1 MYGNVKNINQV
12 IGHARN
18 VRAYS
23 KMEVKNHWDVLAGI
37 DDA

>member
-1 MYGNVKNINQV
+1 
-12 IGHARN
+12 

-37 DDA
+37 DDAWAALDNVKTILELLPIY